1 MVYLETMAA
10 NAGMVYNQ
18 PVYNFPKPARTPNSQ
33 NINIMPIKT
42 PVGAVSYLG
51 LCKQCGLADP
61 LARLDVYDGF
71 FYCTGCWQ
79 VYEENA
85 SRGNLNEWF
94 HRQLVEANVFE
105 VRGPDVS
112 NYVEKFKSK
121 KGPRKGV
128 SFANDV
134 KKEDGRGDT
143 WAVCAEVVD
152 EEIQR
157 HIVLVLDMS
166 GSMRLE
172 DVVVFDRFVS
182 RAEAVRLAALE
193 FLAAQDDKAATYSA
207 VTFNSEASVIC
218 RRKQRDEVYETVRHA
233 RFAAWN
239 TTEYTKGLNAALDLA
254 DEDDNLEIVLLSD
267 GRPGDAHK
275 ALSLQGELAKKR
287 TRVHAIGLDP
297 SATQYLQQLA
307 AISGGS
313 YVESARSLTS
323 MRTAFTTV
331 STAIAT
337 THGATN
343 EQVLKDVQFEVPN
356 AHTGE
361 PVKCSRSW
369 FYFDGTSFTEH
380 KSEDREVSV
389 REKPFTQGGMRLV
402 HGLHDA
408 SLPQVKAH
416 RMVAK
421 YSKYVDNDTPEFTL
435 YASKSVAVAKFFVRC
450 FEHAATPEMLRTV
463 KFIVLECYRYIAED
477 GKSFVGERYLPGAF
491 TKFNSN
497 NGYVDSEH
505 PLTEMVQAL
514 SHFSYQASE
523 GEYLVA
529 DLQGV
534 VAGSENRCFC
544 FFTDPQVLSVRKEFG
559 PADLG
564 AAGMRKFFA
573 RHRCGPTCEALG
585 LCGGGK
591 DDFEV
596 VPSELGCGSS
606 VLSQL
611 LSDEEDD
618 DDEDEDEKSEDLG
631 DCEQAATIAEDL
643 AAAVLGP
650 TGGKSVLRLSL
661 SAEEDSPPGHPRS
674 ASLSTDEGPPPPPR
688 SESSGDDDWAVL

>member
-1 MVYLETMAA
+1 MVYLETMAQ
-10 NAGMVYNQ
+10 NAGMVYKQ
-18 PVYNFPKPARTPNSQ
+18 PVHNPNYPTANLPVRPPIPQ
-33 NINIMPIKT
+33 KINVMPIKNAA
-42 PVGAVSYLG
+42 GSVSYLG
-51 LCKQCGLADP
+51 LCNQCGLADP
-61 LARLDVYDGF
+61 MARLDVYDGF
-71 FYCTGCWQ
+71 FYCTCCWQ

-85 SRGNLNEWF
+85 PRWTPNEWF

-112 NYVEKFKSK
+112 NYVEKFKSNTRPK
-121 KGPRKGV
+121 KGV
-128 SFANDV
+128 SFAHDV

-143 WAVCAEVVD
+143 WAVCAEVD
-152 EEIQR
+152 EDIQR

-166 GSMRLE
+166 GSMRME
-172 DVVVFDRFVS
+172 DVIVFDRFVS

-193 FLAAQDDKAATYSA
+193 FLAAQDDKIATYSA
-207 VTFNSEASVIC
+207 VTFNSEATVIC
-218 RRKQRDEVYETVRHA
+218 RRAQRDDVYETVRHA
-233 RFAAWN
+233 RFAAFR
-239 TTEYTKGLNAALDLA
+239 TTEYTKGLGSALELA
-254 DEDDNLEIVLLSD
+254 DEGDNLEIVLISD

-275 ALSLQGELAKKR
+275 ALSSLQGELAKKR

-323 MRTAFTTV
+323 MRNAFTTV

-337 THGATN
+337 NHGVSS

-361 PVKCSRSW
+361 TVKCSRSW
-369 FYFDGTSFTEH
+369 FYFDGTDFTEH
-380 KSEDREVSV
+380 KVEDREVSV
-389 REKPFTQGGMRLV
+389 REKPFTQCGMRLV
-402 HGLHDA
+402 HGLQDA
-408 SLPQVKAH
+408 TLPQVKAH

-421 YSKYVDNDTPEFTL
+421 YSKYIDNDTPEFTL

-450 FEHAATPEMLRTV
+450 FEHAATPEMMRTV
-463 KFIVLECYRYIAED
+463 KFIVLECYRYIEEESK
-477 GKSFVGERYLPGAF
+477 KSFVGERYLPGAF

-573 RHRCGPTCEALG
+573 RHRCGKTCEALG
-585 LCGGGK
+585 LCGHCNGK

-611 LSDEEDD
+611 LSDEEEE
-618 DDEDEDEKSEDLG
+618 EDEEEGEDLG
-631 DCEQAATIAEDL
+631 GCEQAANIAEDL
-643 AAAVLGP
+643 AAAVLEPAGCEP
-650 TGGKSVLRLSL
+650 VL
-661 SAEEDSPPGHPRS
+661 PRS
-674 ASLSTDEGPPPPPR
+674 LEVKPRGLTGSTHSG
-688 SESSGDDDWAVL
+688 SESASEDEWAVL